1 MGIVFTRLF
10 SSLFGN
16 KLVLGP
22 DNAGKTTILY
32 RLQMGEVVSPI
43 PSWYSF
49 LVSFLFA

>member
-1 MGIVFTRLF
+1 MGIVFTQLF

-16 KLVLGP
+16 KLVLGL
-22 DNAGKTTILY
+22 DNVGKTTILY
-32 RLQMGEVVSPI
+32 RLQMGEVVSTI